1 LWRAIV
7 EYSIISVSFGMI
19 ASHHLFII
27 TLDIHSTN
35 NMRHLS
41 VYLMLQLGG
50 NESPTKEDV
59 TKALAAVGVEA
70 DSAKLD
76 QMLTNLETKSV
87 AELMDEGKGLLATF
101 GGGGGGG
108 AGAGAS
114 GGGAVEAAVAKVEE
128 KEEEVEADMVRN
140 TFLFVDELHAF
151 CFRKLH

>member
-1 LWRAIV
+1 
-7 EYSIISVSFGMI
+7 
-19 ASHHLFII
+19 
-27 TLDIHSTN
+27 
-35 NMRHLS
+35 MRHLS